1 MQIHDEGQ
9 FLPGLR
15 GGHLDGSRPGVVS
28 LLAPALYDRDCR
40 GGAGGSRVGDGRAG
54 GAWGR
59 GVVMGWEFKLGQ
71 GCRVI

>member
-9 FLPGLR
+9 FLSGLR
-15 GGHLDGSRPGVVS
+15 GGHLDFSRPGVVS

-59 GVVMGWEFKLGQ
+59 GSGDGLGVY
-71 GCRVI
+71 GRVGGVR